1 MEPHVDETAR
11 PAPGLTIIIPAYNE
25 EKDLQ
30 TAIEA
35 ARGYLDDRDVGG
47 EVLVVDDGSADDT
60 RAIAE
65 HAAQGDDRV
74 RALGY
79 EENRGKGHAVRYG
92 VVRAEGDAIVFLDA
106 DLATPVE
113 ETDGLLEAIA
123 GGADVVVGTRVHPE
137 ACIERPQ
144 PWLRRFMGARFR
156 WLARMMLGLRASDI
170 TCGFKGFTREAAH
183 AVFDRATV
191 DGWAFDAELLVIA
204 QRLGLTIV
212 EVPVRWSDSRDSRV
226 RPFANAAESWRAL
239 LAIRRRLREGA
250 YDPRADGPAG

>member
-11 PAPGLTIIIPAYNE
+11 PAPDLTIIIPAYNE
-25 EKDLQ
+25 ETDLP
-30 TAIEA
+30 TAIDA
-35 ARGYLDDRDVGG
+35 ALGYLDDRDVSG

-60 RAIAE
+60 RGIAE
-65 HAAQGDDRV
+65 RAAQRDDRV

-79 EENRGKGHAVRYG
+79 ETNRGKGHAVRYG
-92 VVRAEGDAIVFLDA
+92 VARTAGDAIVFLDA

-123 GGADVVVGTRVHPE
+123 DGADVVVGTRVHPR
-137 ACIERPQ
+137 ARVERPQ
-144 PWLRRFMGARFR
+144 PWLRRFMGSRFR
-156 WLARMMLGLRASDI
+156 WLARTMLGLRVSDI
-170 TCGFKGFTREAAH
+170 TCGFKGFTSEAAQ
-183 AVFDRATV
+183 AVFERAAV

-212 EVPVRWSDSRDSRV
+212 ELPVRWADSRDSRV

-250 YDPRADGPAG
+250 YDPRGDGPAS